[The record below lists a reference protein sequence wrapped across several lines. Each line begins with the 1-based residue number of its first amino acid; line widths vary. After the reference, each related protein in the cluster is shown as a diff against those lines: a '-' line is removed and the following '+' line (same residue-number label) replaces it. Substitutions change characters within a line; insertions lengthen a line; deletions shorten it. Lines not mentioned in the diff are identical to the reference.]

1 LSDERNV
8 RDVNDWNGLRDWSG
22 IFVHHSVGVIESGNV
37 LVATTVQLWCEH
49 CPFHISGVEIEDFIE
64 CSKVTWTFKSG
75 CSLMKDYM
83 LQENSGF
90 EGKL

>member
-1 LSDERNV
+1 
-8 RDVNDWNGLRDWSG
+8 
-22 IFVHHSVGVIESGNV
+22 
-37 LVATTVQLWCEH
+37 VQLWCEH